1 MPLKSYYYLAKMWR
15 NPWKPYKELEKLQL
29 KNLKAVIT
37 HAYENS
43 PFYHEKYRKAGLHP
57 EHINSLKDMMKVPFT
72 TKEELRES
80 GNNVLAGDI
89 SPRDHCYMTTSGSS
103 GEKLDVIH
111 SRDFRAVVHAL
122 FSRIYLTWGIKPFK
136 KMTYIRYEP
145 LNLSLIERL
154 GILKV
159 KYISTFLDMESQFD
173 LLLKQN
179 PDVLVGHPPDLI
191 DMARLALSKGV
202 TLNLDII
209 GSNSEVLTLKE
220 REFLEKT
227 FHCPVYEE
235 YSAVEVGFV
244 AQNCKKKRM
253 HIISDSVIVE
263 IIKDGE
269 PAAPGEKGEVVVTS
283 LFRNATPFIRYNLGD
298 VASLSQDECDCGMT
312 FPVIDGIEGRKDDFI
327 VLPSGK
333 EIPPTR
339 IVPLFFNLTF
349 MKEFTAVQTSPEKVI
364 INIVPCKTF
373 CERDREY
380 LLELVRNE
388 LTGMDIEIKCVESLE
403 KTAYGKKCAVINLVK
418 KK

>member
-15 NPWKPYKELEKLQL
+15 NPWKPYKEIEKLQL
-29 KNLKAVIT
+29 KNLKAVVT
-37 HAYENS
+37 HAYEHS

-57 EHINSLKDMMKVPFT
+57 EHINSLEDIMKVPFT

-80 GNNVLAGDI
+80 GNNVLARDI
-89 SPRDHCYMTTSGSS
+89 PPRDHCYMTTSGSS

-111 SRDFRAVVHAL
+111 SRDFRAVVHAI

-145 LNLSLIERL
+145 LTLSLIERL
-154 GILKV
+154 GILNV

-191 DMARLALSKGV
+191 DMARLALSTGI
-202 TLNLDII
+202 TLNLDIV

-253 HIISDSVIVE
+253 HIISDSVLVE
-263 IIKDGE
+263 ILKEGE
-269 PAAPGEKGEVVVTS
+269 PVAPGEKGEVVVTS
-283 LFRNATPFIRYNLGD
+283 LFRNATPFIRYSLGD

-349 MKEFTAVQTSPEKVI
+349 MKEFTAVQTSSKKVI

-388 LTGMDIEIKCVESLE
+388 LTGMDIEIKCVKSLE

>member
-1 MPLKSYYYLAKMWR
+1 MPLKTYYYLAQMWR
-15 NPWKPYKELEKLQL
+15 NPWKPCREIEKLQL

-43 PFYHEKYRKAGLHP
+43 PFYHEKFKKAGLRP
-57 EHINSLKDMMKVPFT
+57 EHINSLKDILKVPFT
-72 TKEELRES
+72 TKEELREA
-80 GNNVLAGDI
+80 GKNVLTRDI
-89 SPRDHCYMTTSGSS
+89 PPRDHCYMTTSGSS
-103 GEKLDVIH
+103 GKKLDVIH
-111 SRDFRAVVHAL
+111 SRDFRAFVHAI

-145 LNLSLIERL
+145 LTLSLVEKL

-159 KYISTFLDMESQFD
+159 RYISTFLDMESQFD

-179 PDVLVGHPPDLI
+179 PHILVGHPSDLI
-191 DMARLALSKGV
+191 DMARIALSRGI
-202 TLNLDII
+202 TLNLDIV

-244 AQNCKKKRM
+244 AQSCKKKRM
-253 HIISDSVIVE
+253 HIISDSVILEVLKE
-263 IIKDGE
+263 GE
-269 PAAPGEKGEVVVTS
+269 PVAPGEKGEVVVTS
-283 LFRNATPFIRYNLGD
+283 LFKNATPFIRYSLGD
-298 VASLSQDECDCGMT
+298 VTSLSQDECDCGIT
-312 FPVIDGIEGRKDDFI
+312 FPVIEGIEGRKDDFI

-333 EIPPTR
+333 EISPTR
-339 IVPLFFNLTF
+339 IVPLFFNLNF
-349 MKEFTAVQTSPEKVI
+349 MKEFTAVQTSPTKVI

-373 CERDREY
+373 SERDREN
-380 LLELVRNE
+380 LLQLVRKE
-388 LTGMDIEIKCVESLE
+388 LTGMDIQIRCVEALE
-403 KTAYGKKCAVINLVK
+403 KTAYGKKSAVINLVK

>member
-15 NPWKPYKELEKLQL
+15 NPWKPCGEIEKLQL

-43 PFYHEKYRKAGLHP
+43 PFYHEKYKEAGLRP
-57 EHINSLKDMMKVPFT
+57 EYINSLKDILKVPFT
-72 TKEELRES
+72 TKEELREA
-80 GNNVLAGDI
+80 GKNVLTRDI
-89 SPRDHCYMTTSGSS
+89 PPRDHQYMTTSGSS

-111 SRDFRAVVHAL
+111 SRDFRAFAHAI
-122 FSRIYLTWGIKPFK
+122 FSRIYLTWGIRPFK
-136 KMTYIRYEP
+136 KVTYIRYEP
-145 LNLSLIERL
+145 LTLSLVEKL
-154 GILKV
+154 GILKLN
-159 KYISTFLDMESQFD
+159 YISTFLDMESQFD

-179 PDVLVGHPPDLI
+179 PHVLVGHPPDLI
-191 DMARLALSKGV
+191 DMAKLALSRGI
-202 TLNLDII
+202 TLNLDIV

-253 HIISDSVIVE
+253 HIISDSVILE
-263 IIKDGE
+263 ILKEGE
-269 PAAPGEKGEVVVTS
+269 PVAPGEKGEVFVTS
-283 LFRNATPFIRYNLGD
+283 LFRNATPFIRYSLGD

-312 FPVIDGIEGRKDDFI
+312 FPVIDSIEGRKDDFI

-349 MKEFTAVQTSPEKVI
+349 MKEFAAVQTSPTKVI

-380 LLELVRNE
+380 LLQLVRKE
-388 LTGMDIEIKCVESLE
+388 LTGMDIEIRCVEPLE

>member
-1 MPLKSYYYLAKMWR
+1 
-15 NPWKPYKELEKLQL
+15 
-29 KNLKAVIT
+29 
-37 HAYENS
+37 
-43 PFYHEKYRKAGLHP
+43 
-57 EHINSLKDMMKVPFT
+57 
-72 TKEELRES
+72 
-80 GNNVLAGDI
+80 
-89 SPRDHCYMTTSGSS
+89 
-103 GEKLDVIH
+103 
-111 SRDFRAVVHAL
+111 
-122 FSRIYLTWGIKPFK
+122 
-136 KMTYIRYEP
+136 MTYIRYEP

-191 DMARLALSKGV
+191 DMARLALSTGV

-253 HIISDSVIVE
+253 HIISDSVLVE

-327 VLPSGK
+327 MLPSGK

-349 MKEFTAVQTSPEKVI
+349 MKEFTAVQTSPKKVI

-418 KK
+418 KKK